1 VSSDRAVLDPPDAGP
16 APAAQK
22 RKNMVGSIWLWPA
35 LVFAP
40 TLFLTQMSLN
50 YSLVEWACSS
60 QKHGSLHIIP
70 AVSLV
75 IVLVTIALAVRDW
88 QHSRRLAEKDG
99 GDPASRSAFLALTG
113 VAVASMSALAIVL
126 QWATQFAIN
135 PCL

>member
-1 VSSDRAVLDPPDAGP
+1 MSSDRAVLDPPDAGP

-22 RKNMVGSIWLWPA
+22 RKAMVGSIWLWPA

-40 TLFLTQMSLN
+40 SLFLTQMSLN
-50 YSLVEWACSS
+50 YALVEWACSS
-60 QKHGSLHIIP
+60 QQHGSLHIIP

-88 QHSRRLAEKDG
+88 QRSRRLAKRTAET
-99 GDPASRSAFLALTG
+99 PRRAVLSSRSRAWRLRR
-113 VAVASMSALAIVL
+113 MSALAIVL